1 MIDLIYPYSYITIWL
16 GVLLGIGFT
25 AACAGLFSA
34 ALIIICISL
43 GMIRIMPLFTFINR
57 IFRASMPTEISR
69 IEHNINESFKMIGN
83 IEALQEEGH
92 YIFMWH
98 PHGVFPTS
106 FYFHTA
112 SPFTDSPIPIK
123 LSKTVAFS
131 NLQWFPFTTEIFHET
146 NIIPSDY
153 HEMKNTL
160 KEGSISLSPGGM
172 REMIYE
178 DTALLLRRRGI
189 FKMALETGTPLVPII
204 SKEEAQLFKAIDI
217 PEWIQDTLKPYDL
230 CIPIPT
236 WKTVSRFLGILHNP
250 LKDPVYSV
258 IGEPIPVEKNE
269 NPSEED
275 ISKLR
280 EKYIE
285 ILKVMYKK
293 EIGRD
298 LKIL

>member
-1 MIDLIYPYSYITIWL
+1 MIDLIYPYSYISIWI

-25 AACAGLFSA
+25 AACVGLFSTIFI
-34 ALIIICISL
+34 LICISL

-69 IEHNINESFKMIGN
+69 LENNIKESFKMTGN
-83 IEALQEEGH
+83 THALEGDH

-106 FYFHTA
+106 LYFHTA
-112 SPFTDSPIPIK
+112 SLLTDAPIAIK
-123 LSKTVAFS
+123 ESKTVAFS
-131 NLQWFPFTTEIFHET
+131 NLQWLPFTTEIFHET
-146 NIIPSDY
+146 NIIPSEY
-153 HEMKNTL
+153 HDMKNAL

-172 REMIYE
+172 REMLYK

-189 FKMALETGTPLVPII
+189 FKMALESGTPLVPVI
-204 SKEEAQLFKAIDI
+204 SRDEAQIFKAVDL
-217 PEWIQDTLKPYDL
+217 PEWIQNILKPYDL

-236 WKTVSRFLGILHNP
+236 WKTISRFLGILHNP
-250 LKDPVYSV
+250 LKDPLYSV
-258 IGEPIPVEKNE
+258 IGEPILVEKVE
-269 NPSEED
+269 IPTEQQ

-285 ILKVMYKK
+285 ALKLMYKK
-293 EIGRD
+293 EIGRE
-298 LKIL
+298 LNIL